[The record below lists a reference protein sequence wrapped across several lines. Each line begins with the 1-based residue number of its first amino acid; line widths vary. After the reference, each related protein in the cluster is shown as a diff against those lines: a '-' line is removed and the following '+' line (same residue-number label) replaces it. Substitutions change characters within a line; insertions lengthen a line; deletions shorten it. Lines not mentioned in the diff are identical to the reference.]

1 MTYDLKTRQD
11 KTKKR
16 GVSWVL
22 AFGFTRF
29 LSVIKSKNFTLLGIY
44 NGGPRIWGW
53 IWSEW
58 WGSNVRWNRRC

>member
-11 KTKKR
+11 MTKKR

-29 LSVIKSKNFTLLGIY
+29 LSVIKSKVFYL
-44 NGGPRIWGW
+44 
-53 IWSEW
+53 
-58 WGSNVRWNRRC
+58 VRNLQWRTKDVSSF

>member
-29 LSVIKSKNFTLLGIY
+29 LSVIKLKNFTLLGIY
-44 NGGPRIWGW
+44 NGGPRM
-53 IWSEW
+53 
-58 WGSNVRWNRRC
+58 